1 MDAVLKLIEKYKG
14 VSLEQLKG
22 LFNEENTSGDD
33 VMRLVTG
40 FGDTLSC
47 SICEDARQKA
57 PKGQRYSCEYCIY
70 RKLFPNTDLDSLYC
84 INDSYYR
91 ISEADTAE
99 ELYEAIQERIQVLE
113 EAIENYESIR
123 VYKR

>member
-1 MDAVLKLIEKYKG
+1 MEALLKLIEKYKG
-14 VSLEQLKG
+14 ISLEQLKG

-57 PKGQRYSCEYCIY
+57 YKGQRYNCEYCIY
-70 RKLFPNTDLDSLYC
+70 RKLFPNTNPNSLYC
-84 INDSYYR
+84 INESYYR

-99 ELYEAIQERIQVLE
+99 ELYEAIQERIRVLE
-113 EAIENYESIR
+113 QAIKDYENI
-123 VYKR
+123 